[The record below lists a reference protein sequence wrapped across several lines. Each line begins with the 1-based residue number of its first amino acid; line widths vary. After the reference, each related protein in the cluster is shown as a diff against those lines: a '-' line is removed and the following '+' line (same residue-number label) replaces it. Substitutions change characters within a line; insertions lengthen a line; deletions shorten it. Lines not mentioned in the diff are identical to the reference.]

1 MEMRRQESSDRI
13 ATIDALR
20 GLAIF
25 GMILC
30 AYIGWQSGLPAW
42 MFHAQLPPPDYVFSP
57 EVRGIT
63 WVDLVFPFFLFS
75 MGAAFPFA
83 LRKRLAKGAGTGR
96 IVVSLLKRW
105 AVLACFSI
113 VLGNA
118 NSSSVSEAAPVW
130 KNLFMIFAWCG
141 LFLALA
147 RFNFKSSR
155 MNAAAGLSGV
165 VMLVAAAFIMQYG
178 LKVPLSKDKCDAIIM
193 ILAYVSL
200 GGSLIWMLTKDSL
213 PARWCIFAAVAL
225 IKALDSYTG
234 IFRFVPGADEAGY
247 GWIFKFEYL
256 QYILIAIPGS
266 VAGDL
271 ILRRK
276 NSRIQ
281 EMPAGWRTSV
291 SAALAMAAVLLQLW
305 GLFTRHVAADLI
317 LTVCLS
323 CLAAVLVFVKKRPA
337 DGGPVPSAETWAV
350 IMFSGLALMIAGIIF
365 DPIDGGIRKDWC
377 NLSYLLT
384 TCGMAG
390 AVAGVFMF
398 IETKAGIRMSWLC
411 RCGQNPMLAYTVTG
425 YLIVPV
431 LSLAGLAG
439 LLFKAS
445 AGSPVMGLVQGF
457 IFTGLMMA
465 VTIFFT
471 DRRLFWRS

>member
-1 MEMRRQESSDRI
+1 MVMKKQESSERI

-57 EVRGIT
+57 DVRGIT

-83 LRKRLAKGAGTGR
+83 LRKRLSRGAGTGR
-96 IVVSLLKRW
+96 IIVSLLKRW
-105 AVLACFSI
+105 AILACFSI

-118 NSSSVSEAAPVW
+118 NSSSASEAAPVW
-130 KNLFMIFAWCG
+130 KNLFMIFTWCG

-147 RFNFKSSR
+147 RFNFKDSR
-155 MNAAAGLSGV
+155 LNAAAGLSGV
-165 VMLVAAAFIMQYG
+165 AMLVAAAFIMQYG

-213 PARWCIFAAVAL
+213 PARWGIFAAVAA
-225 IKALDSYTG
+225 IKALDSYTDVFSF
-234 IFRFVPGADEAGY
+234 IPGADEAGY

-256 QYILIAIPGS
+256 QYMLIAIPGS
-266 VAGDL
+266 VVGDL

-276 NSRIQ
+276 NSRMP
-281 EMPAGWRTSV
+281 EMPAGWRTSAA
-291 SAALAMAAVLLQLW
+291 AALAMAAVVLQLW
-305 GLFTRHVAADLI
+305 GLFTRHVVADLI

-323 CLAAVLVFVKKRPA
+323 VVAAALVLVHGRA
-337 DGGPVPSAETWAV
+337 DGGRNARGAETWAV
-350 IMFSGLALMIAGIIF
+350 IMFTGLALMVAGIIF
-365 DPIDGGIRKDWC
+365 DPVDGGIRKDWC

-390 AVAGVFMF
+390 AVSGVFMF
-398 IETKAGIRMSWLC
+398 LETKAGIRMSWLC

-439 LLFKAS
+439 LLFRAS

-471 DRRLFWRS
+471 DRKLFWRS